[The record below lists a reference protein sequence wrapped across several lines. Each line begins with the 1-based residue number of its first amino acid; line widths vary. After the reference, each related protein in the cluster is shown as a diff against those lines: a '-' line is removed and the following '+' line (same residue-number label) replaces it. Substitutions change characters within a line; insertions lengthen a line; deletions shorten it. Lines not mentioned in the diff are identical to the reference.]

1 MKIHYEPFPGFNK
14 EFDFM
19 YTDDI
24 VINLSFIEPEEPK
37 LLREIGV
44 DYIIKGITE
53 RDGFTYSFTELSL
66 MEQLLPEQIRVL
78 LSHAYKISEKFI
90 RKSQFIRIFHNEV
103 EQIAKQEIEP
113 GMFKDEDIL

>member
-1 MKIHYEPFPGFNK
+1 MKIRYEPFPGFNNRH
-14 EFDFM
+14 DFLFSN
-19 YTDDI
+19 DA

-53 RDGFTYSFTELSL
+53 RDSLFKYSFRGPL

-78 LSHAYKISEKFI
+78 LSHAYKISGKFI
-90 RKSQFIRIFHNEV
+90 RKSQFVREFRNEV

-113 GMFKDEDIL
+113 GIFKDEDKI